1 MTRRLAIV
9 WNPSKTDR
17 DALAEGLR
25 AALSDTA
32 GPEVSWWETTED
44 DPGRD
49 ATAQAI
55 AWNPDLVVVAGG
67 DGTVRAVAE
76 HLAGIDSSVELAIV
90 PLGTGNLLARNLDI
104 PLNDLPAAFTRALTG
119 QPRSVDMGWV
129 DVQLADGHERHGFVV
144 MVGFGIDAHMIAET
158 NDDLKDKAGWLA
170 YVESLGRALSA
181 SDIVPFHI
189 TADDQPARDEE
200 GHTLL
205 IANCGTL
212 QGGFT
217 LLPDA
222 DPSDGEL
229 DYLLLSAEGIGQWAG
244 TLKTMLWDN
253 GLKRLIGN
261 SDEITSTDTVT
272 HARARKLE
280 VTLPEPHP
288 FEVDGEQ
295 IGDTHAFT
303 VTVQPAALHIR

>member
-129 DVQLADGHERHGFVV
+129 DVELADGHERHGFVV

>member
-244 TLKTMLWDN
+244 TLKTMLSDN